1 MDRLPPH
8 AALHSE
14 PNEGPVSITGR
25 HRRYYDGPLRAK
37 RRHGVGREDQS
48 VMLAAPARTSG
59 LQAAVG
65 QWRLGLGGLSMKSDR
80 YPSWPLILFTSC
92 VIIALTFV
100 G

>member
-1 MDRLPPH
+1 
-8 AALHSE
+8 
-14 PNEGPVSITGR
+14 
-25 HRRYYDGPLRAK
+25 
-37 RRHGVGREDQS
+37 
-48 VMLAAPARTSG
+48 MLAAPARTSG